1 MKKIALCL
9 AFSCL
14 AICNAKAIDSTGCG
28 LGSTIFKGQRGT
40 VPQVLAVTTNATSGN
55 QTFGITSGT
64 LGCDPYG
71 RITGGTGRILV
82 FLENNFDNFALDAS
96 RGQGETINTL
106 ASITNRDVKEVEEVV
121 KNNFNEIFT
130 DENVNLVDVSEKL
143 ATLLNVA

>member
-1 MKKIALCL
+1 MKKFALFV

-14 AICNAKAIDSTGCG
+14 GIGAANAIDSTGCG
-28 LGSTIFKGQRGT
+28 LGSVLWKGERGT
-40 VPQVLAVTTNATSGN
+40 VPQILAVTTNATFGN

-82 FLENNFDNFALDAS
+82 FLENNLDTFALDAA
-96 RGQGETINTL
+96 RGEGETLNTL
-106 ASITNRDVKEVEEVV
+106 ASITNKDVEEVKSIV
-121 KNNFNEIFT
+121 KDHFDELFSE
-130 DENVNLVDVSEKL
+130 ENVHVADISIKL